1 MQAVQLVI
9 TAALLL
15 YLFVVVQAVELAVLE
30 AVFVLLGLCRLENR
44 RQRVT
49 EVHRADLAPLGGADL
64 RLVSCPVVSH
74 TASYCEVLSVK
85 VDVLPSQTTDLSN
98 TQTCIIGYLYR
109 KKCRIVFLFQEVL

>member
-49 EVHRADLAPLGGADL
+49 EVHRANFAPLGGADL
-64 RLVSCPVVSH
+64 RLVPRPVVAH
-74 TASYCEVLSVK
+74 TAPHRDGLILEVNI
-85 VDVLPSQTTDLSN
+85 LPSEGADFADPKPGVVSDLDGRSA
-98 TQTCIIGYLYR
+98 GLSFFFR
-109 KKCRIVFLFQEVL
+109 